1 MQQQEHSRSRI
12 LHNIT
17 SIMLNLNIAIKIMK
31 AGNLR
36 HYAASLLQLY
46 CVCRGPLKP
55 SIFLGNVGL
64 NTHTHFPKM
73 CVWWCFVAA
82 KRLSGFPCML
92 GP

>member
-1 MQQQEHSRSRI
+1 MFSKTWPTVI
-12 LHNIT
+12 LNP
-17 SIMLNLNIAIKIMK
+17 NIAIKIMK
-31 AGNLR
+31 AGSLR

-46 CVCRGPLKP
+46 YVCRGPLKP
-55 SIFLGNVGL
+55 SIFVGNVGL
-64 NTHTHFPKM
+64 YTYTHTHLLQM